1 METNKETLLE
11 LLNTSQ
17 SWGQLSHMLA
27 DYLLNP
33 YIALLFGSDA
43 KYPSLVGHQRY
54 KEVNE
59 KAKRNEKAA
68 IDYRKRMNH
77 EWRQVFPMLLVEF
90 FRLRLLDTTSCEM
103 RTKYHYLFLDLVGDG
118 KTKRNFEEIIIGFLD
133 MLRDYLNRNCPC
145 LTKEERSL
153 PLAELMQA
161 IHRYYTG
168 ESHPDGPD
176 AKWTKWNSHILFEK
190 LPYSS
195 ELMRLFNEIAKQRE
209 THPMC
214 HYFFITSEFL
224 SGLFIYV
231 YIVEFL
237 IFIGNRNL
245 PIGEQ
250 WKPNLI
256 ANLQKYQF
264 KEYCYDK

>member
-1 METNKETLLE
+1 MEANKETLSE

-17 SWGQLSHMLA
+17 SWNHLCHMLA

-33 YIALLFGSDA
+33 YIGLLYGKNA
-43 KYPSLVGHQRY
+43 NYPSLVGHQLY

-59 KAKRNEKAA
+59 KVKRNEAAA
-68 IDYRKRMNH
+68 IELQKSMNYEWKQIFPKR
-77 EWRQVFPMLLVEF
+77 LVEF
-90 FRLRLLDTTSCEM
+90 FRLRLLDTTSCEV
-103 RTKYHYLFLDLVGDG
+103 RTIYHYLFLDLVGDG
-118 KTKRNFEEIIIGFLD
+118 KTCRSFEQITVDFME
-133 MLRDYLNRNCPC
+133 MLRDYLSRNCPC
-145 LTKEERSL
+145 LTSKERSL
-153 PLAELMQA
+153 PLAELIQTVCK
-161 IHRYYTG
+161 YYTG

-176 AKWTKWNSHILFEK
+176 AKWTKWNSHILFEE

-195 ELMRLFNEIAKQRE
+195 ELMRLFNEMAKQRE

-231 YIVEFL
+231 YMVEFL

-245 PIGEQ
+245 PIGAQ

>member
-1 METNKETLLE
+1 MKANERTLSE

-17 SWGQLSHMLA
+17 SWKQLSHMLA

-43 KYPSLVGHQRY
+43 KYPSLVGHQQY
-54 KEVNE
+54 KKVNE
-59 KAKRNEKAA
+59 KAKRNEKVA
-68 IDYRKRMNH
+68 IDYRKSMNY
-77 EWRQVFPMLLVEF
+77 EWRQVFPMRLVEF
-90 FRLRLLDTTSCEM
+90 FRLRLLNATSCEM
-103 RTKYHYLFLDLVGDG
+103 RTAYHDLFLDLVGDG
-118 KTKRNFEEIIIGFLD
+118 KTKRNFGQITVGFLE
-133 MLRDYLNRNCPC
+133 MLRDYLSRNCPC

-176 AKWTKWNSHILFEK
+176 ARWTKWDSHIPFEE
-190 LPYSS
+190 LPYSN
-195 ELMRLFNEIAKQRE
+195 ELMHLFNEMAKQRE
-209 THPMC
+209 AHPMC
-214 HYFFITSEFL
+214 HYFFITSEYL

-237 IFIGNRNL
+237 IFIGNRSL
-245 PIGEQ
+245 PQGEQ

-264 KEYCYDK
+264 KACNYDK